1 MKTFNP
7 EQIYQQLYNIV
18 GCAMNLYNELGY
30 GYSERIYQ
38 ECLSILCTESGIPW
52 EREKRLDMYF
62 HHEVLQQKYYADFVC
77 YDQLIVE
84 TKAVDK
90 IIPEHRA
97 QLLNY
102 LRITDSPGGVIINF
116 GDKNRLTSE
125 KYIYDPM
132 TTSYNFI
139 RNLEDLKKNQLQWK
153 L

>member
-1 MKTFNP
+1 
-7 EQIYQQLYNIV
+7 
-18 GCAMNLYNELGY
+18 MNLYNELGY

-38 ECLSILCTESGIPW
+38 ECLSILCTESDIPW